1 MDLVSIL
8 VPCYNHEKF
17 VADCIRSLIAQTYIN
32 IEVILCDDCSV
43 DKSFRVIKEYEE
55 TMKKRFTRVVIMRNE
70 VNRGVTKNLNG
81 MLELAQGE
89 YIKLIASD
97 DMLAK
102 DAIENLVAYAKL
114 SEADVVYS
122 NMCIVDNDCH
132 YPVNNSEK
140 LKTFYTERPPVG
152 RGLIGRIFANNFIA
166 APSVIFPKATFE
178 KFGNFDEGGMTED
191 LEYWLRVA
199 TEGKFDYL
207 DCCTV
212 FYRLNESSLSHYKP
226 TKENIGKSRK
236 FHAHLLEVHER
247 YESYV
252 TVKDKTAFYNN
263 ELSAAMLIRD
273 KELTLEY
280 YREMRDK
287 DIPVYKKNSIKMI
300 LLYLGLY
307 NLARKIFADD

>member
-17 VADCIRSLIAQTYIN
+17 VADCINSLIAQTYEN
-32 IEVILCDDCSV
+32 IEVIICDDCSA
-43 DKSFRVIKEYEE
+43 DNSFGVIKEYEE
-55 TMKKRFTRVVIMRNE
+55 AMKKRFKKVVIMRNE
-70 VNRGVTKNLNG
+70 VNRGITKNLNG

-97 DMLAK
+97 DMLAE
-102 DAIENLVAYAKL
+102 DAIENLVAFAKV
-114 SEADVVYS
+114 SEADIVYS
-122 NMCIVDNDCH
+122 NMRYIGYDCH
-132 YPVNNSEK
+132 YPVGNIEN

-152 RGLIGRIFANNFIA
+152 RGIIGSIYANNFIA
-166 APSVIFPKATFE
+166 APSVIFPKATFD
-178 KFGNFDEGGMTED
+178 KFGNFDEEGMTED

-212 FYRLNESSLSHYKP
+212 FYRRSENSLSHYTP
-226 TKENIGKSRK
+226 TKEGIEKNRRY
-236 FHAHLLEVHER
+236 HAHLLEIHER
-247 YESYV
+247 YDSYV

-263 ELSAAMLIRD
+263 ELSAAMCIRD
-273 KELTLEY
+273 KELTLDF

-287 DIPVYKKNSIKMI
+287 DIPVYKKNIIKMI

-307 NLARKIFADD
+307 NLARKVFADD